1 MLIGSCLWV
10 AKYGYFLVNC
20 SFKGEGSAALW
31 PLYKFAG
38 LDTKWHF
45 NAGFTFFCCRAGKAA
60 HVTEDP
66 SRGWLVSAMQVSL
79 CKYLKKFDTFDI
91 TYINIA
97 EWIGTTTL
105 KVNRFQTPTV
115 QSSWQNVDFFF
126 FFFQI
131 LVTNML
137 TLCWLKGKMQ
147 RLTKCRHDSSWS
159 QCQRVQRIRE
169 FWASEDR
176 VSRKD
181 GGVSQEEQK
190 CTLRDCFKIAPTP
203 ASTLSTWK
211 HNPCTTTA
219 AEQWHR
225 MWIKSSGGPLL
236 RAFHDRT
243 NNLLKHGNT
252 SEGCHPL
259 WSATWI
265 SAVSRGYLE
274 CVAKQRTAAGLQG
287 SKHKKNDND
296 NSLLDLT
303 FLLVLELR

>member
-1 MLIGSCLWV
+1 
-10 AKYGYFLVNC
+10 
-20 SFKGEGSAALW
+20 
-31 PLYKFAG
+31 
-38 LDTKWHF
+38 
-45 NAGFTFFCCRAGKAA
+45 
-60 HVTEDP
+60 
-66 SRGWLVSAMQVSL
+66 
-79 CKYLKKFDTFDI
+79 
-91 TYINIA
+91 
-97 EWIGTTTL
+97 
-105 KVNRFQTPTV
+105 
-115 QSSWQNVDFFF
+115 
-126 FFFQI
+126 
-131 LVTNML
+131 ML

-147 RLTKCRHDSSWS
+147 RLTKRRHDSSWS
-159 QCQRVQRIRE
+159 QSQRVQRITE

-181 GGVSQEEQK
+181 GGVSQEEEK
-190 CTLRDCFKIAPTP
+190 CTLRDCFKITPTP

-211 HNPCTTTA
+211 QNPCTATA

-274 CVAKQRTAAGLQG
+274 CVPKQRTAAGLQ
-287 SKHKKNDND
+287 SNKHQKKNNND

-303 FLLVLELR
+303 FLLVLLRSCDSREKEPPPAKSIAARQTRSSFPCFCSFIRHTWGELVFPKSDSRSNKTSSLRHGGVPSAHHF